1 MARSRGADPS
11 AMTVLDAEDLAT
23 YLASADAARQPLL
36 AAPMLVP
43 MDKAIEPAAWED
55 E

>member
-11 AMTVLDAEDLAT
+11 AMTVADGEDLAV
-23 YLASADAARQPLL
+23 YLGAADAGRQPLL
-36 AAPMLVP
+36 PAPVLVP
-43 MDKAIEPAAWED
+43 MDKGIEPAAWED